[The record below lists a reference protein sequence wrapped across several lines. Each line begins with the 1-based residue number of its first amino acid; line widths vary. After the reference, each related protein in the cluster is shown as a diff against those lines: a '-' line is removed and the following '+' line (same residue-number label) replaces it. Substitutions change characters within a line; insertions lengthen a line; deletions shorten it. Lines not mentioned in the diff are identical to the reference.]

1 MTRPEITAELLD
13 EYCEKLSNWGKWGPD
28 DELGTLNYITPEKI
42 ARAAGLV
49 RQGKVIS
56 LALPYDSNGP
66 QYGLRG
72 RVNPLHLMLATG
84 SDHVLDRQLKRPFGF
99 GYADDVI
106 YLPLQS
112 GTQWDGLGHI
122 FRGGKMWNGYP
133 ADTVSNAGAAKTG
146 IQVMKDRVVSRGVL
160 LDVARATGVDT
171 LEDGQAIYPEDLD
184 AAAAFGKVTVEEGDI
199 VLLRTGQM
207 GQRLRDGAWGTYAA
221 GDAPGLSL
229 LCAPWLHEKRIAGI
243 ASDTWGVE
251 VRPNEIKPESYQP
264 LHMVMIPHMGLLVGE
279 IFFLE
284 ALADDCA
291 ADGVYEFLFVA
302 SPLPITGAVGGPV
315 NPQALK

>member
-1 MTRPEITAELLD
+1 LSQPEITAELLD
-13 EYCEKLSNWGKWGPD
+13 EYCERLRNWGKWGPE
-28 DELGTLNYITPEKI
+28 DELGTLNYITAEKI
-42 ARAAGLV
+42 KQAAGLV
-49 RQGKVIS
+49 KQGRVIS

-84 SDHVLDRQLKRPFGF
+84 TDHVLDRQLKRPLGF
-99 GYADDVI
+99 GYADDTL

-122 FRGGKMWNGYP
+122 FRGGKMWNGYS
-133 ADTVSNAGAAKTG
+133 AEEVSNMGAQKAGV
-146 IQVMKDRVVSRGVL
+146 QVMKNRVVSRGVL
-160 LDVARATGVDT
+160 LDVARAKGVDS
-171 LEDGQAIYPEDLD
+171 LQDGEPIYPDDLD
-184 AAAAFGKVTVEEGDI
+184 AAADFGKLTVEPGDL

-207 GQRLRDGAWGTYAA
+207 GRCLREQNWGTYAA

-229 LCAPWLHEKRIAGI
+229 LCAPWLHAKRIAGI

-251 VRPNEIKPESYQP
+251 VRPNEIKPDSYQP

-284 ALADDCA
+284 DVADDCA
-291 ADGVYEFLFVA
+291 ADGIYEFMFVA
-302 SPLPITGAVGGPV
+302 SPLPITGAVGAPA
-315 NPQALK
+315 NPQAIK

>member
-13 EYCEKLSNWGKWGPD
+13 EYCEQYSNWGKWGPD
-28 DELGTLNYITPEKI
+28 DELGTLNYITPDKI
-42 ARAAGLV
+42 TRASKLV
-49 RQGKVIS
+49 RQGKVWS

-72 RVNPLHLMLATG
+72 RVNPLHTMLATG
-84 SDHVLDRQLKRPFGF
+84 TDHLQDRQLKRPFGF
-99 GYADDVI
+99 GYADDVV

-122 FRGGKMWNGYP
+122 FRKGKMWNGKG
-133 ADTVSNAGAAKTG
+133 ADLVSNMGCSYAGIEVTKN
-146 IQVMKDRVVSRGVL
+146 RVVSRGVL
-160 LDVARATGVDT
+160 LDVARAKGVDS
-171 LEDGQAIYPEDLD
+171 LQDGEAIYPEDLD
-184 AAAAFGKVTVEEGDI
+184 AAAELGKVTVEEGDI

-207 GQRLRDGAWGTYAA
+207 GQRLRDKQWGFYAA

-229 LCAPWLHEKRIAGI
+229 LSAPWLHDRRIAGI

-284 ALADDCA
+284 DLADDCA